1 MSGITKTGKS
11 IFILAWLA
19 LLGWG
24 IFGVYQRF
32 TLGSQL
38 ANYGSYV
45 TWGLWVAG
53 YIYFIG
59 LSAGAFLL
67 SALIYVFGLDRLERV
82 GKMALF
88 VAVIT
93 LVMALLTIFFD
104 LGHEWRFYEVY
115 TSPHFSSMM
124 AWMVWLYT
132 AYFILV
138 LTELWVILRC
148 DLDRLA
154 REEGALARVYRVL
167 SLGWRCPEEPES
179 RKQCHQNSIKWLRPL
194 GAIGIP
200 LATAFHGGVG
210 ALFAVIG
217 AKLLW
222 HTPLFPVLFLLGA
235 LVSGGALVLAVVA
248 IFPEIGGSEEE
259 RRAILSLLGKIVL
272 GLLCADLLLEWAEFS
287 VPLWS
292 GMGTEPAVLKA
303 ILLGKFW
310 YVFWVVHIGLGS
322 AIPIVLLAVKPQS
335 RIASGLAGGL
345 IAVTYLAVRLN
356 MVIPGLITPELKGV
370 AAAFVQPRLT
380 FTYIPSA
387 FEWSVLAFVVAMG
400 IGLFFVGKWVL
411 PLENPPGQ
419 LR

>member
-19 LLGWG
+19 LLVWG
-24 IFGVYQRF
+24 IYGVFQRF
-32 TLGSQL
+32 TLGHRL
-38 ANYGSYV
+38 ADYGSYV
-45 TWGLWVAG
+45 TWGLWVSS

-67 SALIYVFGLDRLERV
+67 SALIYVFRLERLERI
-82 GKMALF
+82 GKTALF
-88 VAVIT
+88 TAAIT
-93 LVMALLTIFFD
+93 LVMALITIFFD
-104 LGHEWRFYEVY
+104 LGHEWRFYKVF

-132 AYFILV
+132 AYFILI
-138 LTELWVILRC
+138 LTELWLILRC

-154 REEGALARVYRVL
+154 REGGALAGLYRVL
-167 SLGWRCPEEPES
+167 SLGWNCPEDQEKQ
-179 RKQCHQNSIKWLRPL
+179 KQCHENSIKLLRPL
-194 GAIGIP
+194 AAFGIP

-210 ALFAVIG
+210 ALFATVG
-217 AKLLW
+217 ARALW
-222 HTPLFPVLFLLGA
+222 HTPLFPILFLIGA
-235 LVSGGALVLAVVA
+235 LVSGGALMLALVA
-248 IFPEIGGSEEE
+248 IFPDIGGSEQECK
-259 RRAILSLLGKIVL
+259 AILSLLGKIVL
-272 GLLCADLLLEWAEFS
+272 GLICVDLLLEFAEFF

-292 GMGTEPAVLKA
+292 GIGPELAGLKE
-303 ILLGKFW
+303 ILLGRFW
-310 YVFWVVHIGLGS
+310 YVFWIFHIGLGS
-322 AIPIVLLAVKPQS
+322 VIPIALLAFRPQS
-335 RIASGLAGGL
+335 RIAAGLAGVL

-370 AAAFVQPRLT
+370 AEAFVQPRLT

-400 IGLFFVGKWVL
+400 IGIFFIGKRIL
-411 PLENPPGQ
+411 PLESTPGQ